1 MQPNRRIKS
10 LPQLARLLTAATSL
24 ALPACQEPA
33 DAEIVPDELDEPE
46 DSPQDEVLDERQR
59 MARSGRFLLDPS
71 AGGPPVQATAEDLVG
86 ALDAEWFVVDSTL
99 TGADVSSAAFDR
111 WGVIGPR
118 RGGSFAVLSTGVVN
132 TTPEPG
138 TDMAGPGEA
147 DDIVTLSLELEIP
160 EGFSRLS
167 FDYDFLSAESP
178 DYVGS
183 IYNDTFRA
191 TLIDPDGVPHEIALA
206 SVNSSTF
213 FDASAQR
220 AGGTFFDIFTANP
233 ADVDSD
239 FTGGLPDAGI
249 TDFQPVSF
257 AVPSAGSWT
266 LIFEIRDLGDGLL
279 DSAVIIDDLRIHAI
293 EPLALNPPTSTGGPA
308 LVENDGTIVTNAG
321 ALAQASQIVRGVAAD
336 GNTQVLLRTR
346 VPGPGTVELA
356 LDSGTYPADG
366 GVGELNGTAGAA
378 VEVEAVESSPGVYHA
393 FATYTA
399 PVDFDRG
406 TDGELET
413 RTVDVRATYVPD
425 SPVLSS
431 FVDVQPLVIQRPPVV
446 LVHGL
451 WGEADKY
458 RWRLPLLDDPRISV
472 HRVDYD
478 STAHL
483 TSAAASAAVS
493 SAVLSA
499 RLAQQNEAIAG
510 SQVDLVAHGSGG
522 LLARLYLDGQQNVRP
537 DNFGGGD
544 VHKLIT
550 LNTPHFG
557 SSFASAAM
565 AMWGAVSPAFR
576 TSFQTAYNVS
586 GTPVPNDGGVLVD
599 LQSSQPIFQAL
610 AATSVPSHAIVGTG
624 ARDIQ
629 FTAVTGN
636 NNPAWSS
643 TDRCVLYNHIQQYHP
658 SMAGASASTKS
669 AFIFGTNSQVFTG
682 QHDMFTETTSQQG
695 GLGTAATSSVQSFF
709 TNTTINA
716 FDGVYFHVPR
726 SNSYSTRILELLDE
740 PVGSSAFGSFPAPA
754 GFVPAPMAAPVEP
767 SPAGVML
774 APGDIGLSILS
785 PLGGTPVTPGETMNV
800 SVALEPGFG
809 NVTDLFIVT
818 PYSTELVL
826 APTFPFA
833 TTISVPTSAAGSLPL
848 VVFGFSDT
856 GEFLIS
862 GVVELGA
869 TPEAELV
876 SIHLLDRNPFLIGT
890 GATTSVEVLGTYDD
904 GIERDITSSL
914 AGTEY
919 LTSDP
924 TVFTVSPSGQVTA
937 TGVGKA
943 TLIARNGGLQDSVT
957 VEVVAGL
964 TGSFDLTAEWSTGY
978 CVALDVTNHTARAT
992 TDWTITID
1000 IGATTITESWNG
1012 VFSGA
1017 TGTITIEPELPWQL
1031 GIPGGETKSE
1041 TGFCASK
1048 AYGSTPN
1055 PTFVSID
1062 ATF

>member
-1 MQPNRRIKS
+1 MQSNRRITS
-10 LPQLARLLTAATSL
+10 VTTLARLLTAASSL
-24 ALPACQEPA
+24 ALPACQAPA
-33 DAEIVPDELDEPE
+33 DAPFELDELEEPVDHPE
-46 DSPQDEVLDERQR
+46 DEVLDERQR

-71 AGGPPVQATAEDLVG
+71 AGGPAVRATAEDLVG
-86 ALDAEWFVVDSTL
+86 ALDADWFVSDSTL
-99 TGADVSSAAFDR
+99 IGADVSSAVFDR
-111 WGVIGPR
+111 WGVINPR
-118 RGGSFAVLSTGVVN
+118 RGDSFAVLSTGVVD

-138 TDMAGPGEA
+138 TDMAGYGEA
-147 DDIVTLSLELEIP
+147 DDVVTLSLDLEIP

-191 TLIDPDGVPHEIALA
+191 TLIDPDGIPHEIALA
-206 SVNSSTF
+206 SVNSSAF
-213 FDASAQR
+213 FDASAER

-239 FTGGLPDAGI
+239 FSGGLPDAGI

-257 AVPSAGSWT
+257 AVPSPGSWT
-266 LIFEIRDLGDGLL
+266 LIFQIRDLGDGLL

-293 EPLALNPPTSTGGPA
+293 EPLALNPPTSTGAPA
-308 LVENDGTIVTNAG
+308 LIESNGTIVTDAG

-336 GNTQVLLRTR
+336 GNTQILLRTR
-346 VPGPGTVELA
+346 VPGPGTVEFA
-356 LDSGTYPADG
+356 LDGGTYPADG
-366 GVGELNGTAGAA
+366 GVGELNGTAGAS
-378 VEVEAVESSPGVYHA
+378 VEVEAVQSSPGVYHA

-413 RTVDVRATYVPD
+413 RSIDISATYVPD
-425 SPVLSS
+425 SPALSG
-431 FVDVQPLVIQRPPVV
+431 FVDVQPLVLQRPPVV

-451 WGEADKY
+451 WGESAQY

-472 HRVDYD
+472 RTASYD

-483 TSAAASAAVS
+483 SSATASAAIS

-499 RLAQQNEAIAG
+499 RLEQQNDAIAG

-522 LLARLYLDGQQNVRP
+522 LLARLYLDDPQNVGP
-537 DNFGGGD
+537 GNFAGGD

-565 AMWGAVSPAFR
+565 AMWGAVSPAYR
-576 TSFQTAYNVS
+576 TSFQTAYNVR
-586 GTPVPNDGGVLVD
+586 GTPVPTDGGVLAD
-599 LQSSQPIFQAL
+599 LQSNQSIFQNL
-610 AATSVPSHAIVGTG
+610 EATSVPSHAIFGTG
-624 ARDIQ
+624 ARDIPY
-629 FTAVTGN
+629 TAVPGN
-636 NNPAWSS
+636 NNPAWST
-643 TDRCVLYNHIQQYHP
+643 TDGCVLYNHIQQYHP
-658 SMAGASASTKS
+658 SMAGANTATKS
-669 AFIFGTNSQVFTG
+669 GFIFGTNSQVFTG

-695 GLGTAATSSVQSFF
+695 GLGTAATSNVQSSF
-709 TNTTINA
+709 TSTTSNTL
-716 FDGVYFHVPR
+716 DGIYFRVSR
-726 SNSYSTRILELLDE
+726 SNAYSTRILELLDE
-740 PVGSSAFGSFPAPA
+740 PVGGSAFGSFPAPA
-754 GFVPAPMAAPVEP
+754 GFVPAPMASPVD
-767 SPAGVML
+767 PAATTPLL
-774 APGDIGLSILS
+774 APGDIGLSIVS
-785 PLGGTPVTPGETMNV
+785 PLHGTPVTPGDTMEV

-809 NVTDLFIVT
+809 DVTELFIIT
-818 PYSTELVL
+818 SYSTELVE
-826 APTFPFA
+826 APTFPFS
-833 TTISVPTSAAGSLPL
+833 TSISVPTSAAGSLPL

-862 GVVELGA
+862 SVVELSA

-876 SIHLLDRNPFLIGT
+876 SVYLLDRNPFLIGT
-890 GATTSVEVLGTYDD
+890 GSTTSVDVLGIYDD
-904 GIERDITSSL
+904 GIERDITSSV

-924 TVFTVSPSGQVTA
+924 TIFTVSPSGQLLA

-943 TLIARNGGLQDSVT
+943 TLIARNGDFQDSVT

-964 TGSFDLTAEWSTGY
+964 TGSFDITAVWTTGY
-978 CVALDVTNHTARAT
+978 CVTLDVTNHTSRAT
-992 TDWTITID
+992 SDWAITID
-1000 IGATTITESWNG
+1000 IGETTITESWNG
-1012 VFSGA
+1012 LFSGA
-1017 TGTITIEPELPWQL
+1017 TGTLTIEPEFSWQL
-1031 GIPGGETKSE
+1031 GIPGGETKNE

-1048 AYGSTPN
+1048 AYGSTPT

-1062 ATF
+1062 ASF